1 MKNLNFVL
9 FTTLLIFSLSFASED
24 HSEMIEGTFKTPQEV
39 TQACLECHEDA
50 AKEVM
55 QTIHWTWKGE
65 AQAIP
70 GHKGEFALGKMNVFN
85 NYCVAVESN
94 WPRCTSCHVGYGWQ
108 DASFDFTDEKNVDCL
123 VCHDQTG
130 TYKKS
135 PAGAGMPAKEVDLTA
150 VAKSVG
156 PSSRENCGTCHFYG
170 GGAENVKHGDL
181 DHGLV
186 NPAESYDV
194 HMGSGMTCQECH
206 TTEKHDIKGQ
216 SMAIVTEPENRVDCI
231 NCHDADVHE
240 SKILTKHVEKIAC
253 QTCHIPVYAKSRP
266 TKMYWDWSTAG
277 KDSTAPKDNYGL
289 DTYDKKK
296 GTFTWAQ
303 NVKPEYRWYNGKSA
317 RYLKGDKLKPN
328 KVLALNSPLGNEK
341 DGKLYPYKVMRG
353 KQIYDSKNNYL
364 IVPYLWGGYWKDFD
378 WNKASE
384 VGMEKA
390 GMEYSGEYGWVE
402 TEMFWSLNH
411 MVAPKE
417 QALKCTNCHSKGKNK
432 RINWEELGFEGDQ
445 MYKKYSE

>member
-1 MKNLNFVL
+1 
-9 FTTLLIFSLSFASED
+9 
-24 HSEMIEGTFKTPQEV
+24 
-39 TQACLECHEDA
+39 
-50 AKEVM
+50 
-55 QTIHWTWKGE
+55 
-65 AQAIP
+65 
-70 GHKGEFALGKMNVFN
+70 
-85 NYCVAVESN
+85 
-94 WPRCTSCHVGYGWQ
+94 
-108 DASFDFTDEKNVDCL
+108 
-123 VCHDQTG
+123 
-130 TYKKS
+130 
-135 PAGAGMPAKEVDLTA
+135 
-150 VAKSVG
+150 
-156 PSSRENCGTCHFYG
+156 
-170 GGAENVKHGDL
+170 
-181 DHGLV
+181 
-186 NPAESYDV
+186 
-194 HMGSGMTCQECH
+194 
-206 TTEKHDIKGQ
+206 
-216 SMAIVTEPENRVDCI
+216 
-231 NCHDADVHE
+231 
-240 SKILTKHVEKIAC
+240 
-253 QTCHIPVYAKSRP
+253 
-266 TKMYWDWSTAG
+266 MYWDWSTAG